1 MRRAALALLLA
12 LPVTAWAATVTERHT
27 ELHYVM
33 GTYYR
38 ITAEGPDVV
47 PALRGCFQDARRLEE
62 VYSRFDPESELS
74 RVNAAA
80 GSAREV
86 SDEFARLLRRSLE
99 LGAATDGAFDVTVGP
114 LTELWRSSDGK
125 PTAAEIAAARA
136 HVGAAHVRLT
146 GRTLELPA
154 EHRLDFDGIAKG
166 WAVDGCV
173 ARLRAA
179 GVERALVSLGESSVY
194 ALGAPP
200 GEAGWALDVR
210 GAEPDEAVGVLRLRD
225 EGLSVSA
232 TFGGGGRAG
241 RAAGHIVDPRT
252 GEALA
257 EPAVA
262 AVVAASAT
270 DAEAFSK
277 ALLLWGRRG
286 VDRIEELGARG
297 AVYVDSTVSQGRA
310 TRARGIFEAFPAP
323 RPLSAVGLQP

>member
-1 MRRAALALLLA
+1 VSRAALALLLVLSTTA
-12 LPVTAWAATVTERHT
+12 RAEPVT

-38 ITAEGPDVV
+38 ITADGDGVV
-47 PALRGCFQDARRLEE
+47 PALRACFQDARRLEQ
-62 VYSRFDPESELS
+62 VYSRFEADSELS

-80 GSAREV
+80 GAPREV
-86 SDEFARLLRRSLE
+86 SEEFAGLLRRSLA
-99 LGAATDGAFDVTVGP
+99 LGAATGGTFDVTVGP
-114 LTELWRSSDGK
+114 LVELWRNADAR
-125 PTAAEIAAARA
+125 PTPAAVAAARA
-136 HVGAAHVRLT
+136 RVGVAHVRLE

-154 EHRLDFDGIAKG
+154 GHRLDFDGIAKG

-179 GVERALVSLGESSVY
+179 GVTCALVSLGESSVY
-194 ALGAPP
+194 ALGAPA
-200 GEAGWALDVR
+200 GERAWRLEVR
-210 GAEPDEAVGVLRLRD
+210 GVEPEEAVGVLHLRD

-241 RAAGHIVDPRT
+241 RAVGHIVDPHT

-262 AVVAASAT
+262 AVVSASAT

-277 ALLLWGRRG
+277 ALLLWGGGG
-286 VDRIEELGARG
+286 VDRVEDLGARG
-297 AVYVDSTVSQGRA
+297 AVHVAGTVSQGRA
-310 TRARGIFEAFPAP
+310 TRARRLFDAFPAP
-323 RPLSAVGLQP
+323 RPLSAVVAQP